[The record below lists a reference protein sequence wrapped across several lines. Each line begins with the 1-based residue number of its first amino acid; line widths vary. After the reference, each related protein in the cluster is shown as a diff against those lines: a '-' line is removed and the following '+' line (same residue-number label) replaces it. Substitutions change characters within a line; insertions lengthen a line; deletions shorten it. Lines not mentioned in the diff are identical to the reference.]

1 MKQVLAITRK
11 ELAGYF
17 GSPLA
22 LIFLGAFVG
31 VTLFVFFWLDAFFAR
46 GISDVRPLFQW
57 MPLLLIFLV
66 AALTMRQWSEEQR
79 SGTLEMLMTL
89 PVKPWQLVLGKFLAV
104 MSMVALAL
112 ALTLPLPITVAM
124 LGNLDWGPVVGG
136 YLAALL
142 LGAAYAAIGLFIS
155 ALTDNQIVAL
165 ILTVLLGGIFY
176 LVGAS
181 SVTDFFGE
189 SVGGLMR
196 SIGTGSR
203 FESIQR
209 GVIDLR
215 DLVYY
220 LTLAGTFLLLNIHA
234 IERKRWGHG
243 AAFARDRRNATLFTA
258 LAVINLLLLNVWMGN
273 LRGLR
278 TDLTQYKEYSLSPT
292 TTELLGNLQEPLLI
306 RAYISERSHP
316 LLGPLGPQVEDML
329 REYAVAGGSLV
340 TAEVVDPAANPDLE
354 AEANQTY
361 GIQPTPFQVE
371 GRYEASLINAY
382 FDVLV
387 RYGDQDVVLNFQ
399 DLIDVQPNRS
409 GGMDVGLRNLE
420 YDLTSA
426 VKKVVYGFQSA
437 GAVLAAL
444 DEPVTLTLYVTPNM
458 LPADL
463 VDAPTAIGTAAQA
476 IASTSGGKLIYNV
489 VNPDDPASGIT
500 RDQLVQQFGLEAFP
514 TSLFGADSYYLHM
527 VLSSASDPGNAQIIY
542 PSGTISEG
550 AVRTSIESALKRSA
564 GGFLKNIGVWTP
576 PAIPVQDMFGQMQQP
591 LQSWQL
597 VEEHLR
603 REYTVTPVDLS
614 RGLPPEDID
623 ALLVLMPENMTDMER
638 YAIDQ
643 YLMRGGAL
651 IVAAGN
657 YKADVDQTGNL
668 GIVPIMQGLREM
680 LNHYG
685 VDVQDGI
692 VMDPQ
697 NVPFPLPVQ
706 RDVGGVIVQ
715 EMQAVN
721 FPSFVDVRADGMNSD
736 SGVTAGLASATM
748 AWTSP
753 VLAASSAPTRT
764 AATILSST
772 SGAWLTTNT
781 LLAPDMQTY
790 PDMGFPIEGEQ
801 AAQPLGVAVAGVFD
815 SFFAGKPS
823 PLAQSNAISDTTATP
838 SGPTPA
844 TIAQSP
850 ETARLVVFGSSEFA
864 DDAVLQVLAQMIG
877 DQAMNN
883 VQLIQNGIDWAVED
897 ADMVA
902 LRGRGAGVRLLEP
915 LTEAEQTT
923 WEIGNYLVA
932 LLLVVGVGG
941 YFLVRRRNEQPM
953 ELDPE
958 VRS

>member
-1 MKQVLAITRK
+1 MC
-11 ELAGYF
+11 G
-17 GSPLA
+17 
-22 LIFLGAFVG
+22 
-31 VTLFVFFWLDAFFAR
+31 WD
-46 GISDVRPLFQW
+46 
-57 MPLLLIFLV
+57 
-66 AALTMRQWSEEQR
+66 
-79 SGTLEMLMTL
+79 
-89 PVKPWQLVLGKFLAV
+89 
-104 MSMVALAL
+104 
-112 ALTLPLPITVAM
+112 
-124 LGNLDWGPVVGG
+124 
-136 YLAALL
+136 
-142 LGAAYAAIGLFIS
+142 
-155 ALTDNQIVAL
+155 
-165 ILTVLLGGIFY
+165 
-176 LVGAS
+176 
-181 SVTDFFGE
+181 
-189 SVGGLMR
+189 
-196 SIGTGSR
+196 
-203 FESIQR
+203 
-209 GVIDLR
+209 
-215 DLVYY
+215 
-220 LTLAGTFLLLNIHA
+220 
-234 IERKRWGHG
+234 
-243 AAFARDRRNATLFTA
+243 
-258 LAVINLLLLNVWMGN
+258 

-668 GIVPIMQGLREM
+668 GIVPIMQGL
-680 LNHYG
+680 
-685 VDVQDGI
+685 
-692 VMDPQ
+692 

>member
-31 VTLFVFFWLDAFFAR
+31 VTLFVFFWVDAFFAR

-136 YLAALL
+136 YLASLL

-189 SVGGLMR
+189 GVGGLMR